1 MSFCTAI
8 NCMDGRVQESVTH
21 FLRARFAAQYV
32 DMVTEPGP
40 SRILAER
47 VERHVIGS
55 MLNRV
60 SISLDKHQSRG
71 IALIA
76 HEDCAGNPVSKEK
89 QVEQLETSVAFLR
102 LHYPDAPIIAL
113 WVELSG
119 HVEEVETKS

>member
-1 MSFCTAI
+1 
-8 NCMDGRVQESVTH
+8 MDGRVQESVTH